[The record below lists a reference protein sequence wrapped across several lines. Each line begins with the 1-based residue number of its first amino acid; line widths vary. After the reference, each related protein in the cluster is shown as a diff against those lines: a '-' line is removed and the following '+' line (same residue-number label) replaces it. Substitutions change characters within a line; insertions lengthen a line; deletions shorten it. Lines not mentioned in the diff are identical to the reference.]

1 MGQTPGIASPALPAL
16 AETPPALRACL
27 FALGG
32 LRLAVDVRNAREVA
46 VFDEITL
53 VPRSPQSLVGVANL
67 RGTVMPVVDIR
78 GLLDLPVQRPGRSVR
93 TLVLRDDPLQAAVV
107 VDAVLGLEP
116 FDEIRP
122 PEPGDPGPA
131 ASARQRFAVGHVK
144 WGGESVTLLDAPK
157 ILEALRPVRIGSGIV
172 EG

>member
-1 MGQTPGIASPALPAL
+1 MGQTPGIASPVFPAVPD
-16 AETPPALRACL
+16 TPPALRACL
-27 FALGG
+27 FGLGG

-46 VFDEITL
+46 VFDEITP

-67 RGTVMPVVDIR
+67 RGTVIPVVDIR
-78 GLLDLPVQRPGRSVR
+78 DLLDLPVQRPGRSVR

-122 PEPGDPGPA
+122 PEPSEAGPA
-131 ASARQRFAVGHVK
+131 VSARQRFAVGHVK

-157 ILEALRPVRIGSGIV
+157 ILEALRPVRIDLAIA